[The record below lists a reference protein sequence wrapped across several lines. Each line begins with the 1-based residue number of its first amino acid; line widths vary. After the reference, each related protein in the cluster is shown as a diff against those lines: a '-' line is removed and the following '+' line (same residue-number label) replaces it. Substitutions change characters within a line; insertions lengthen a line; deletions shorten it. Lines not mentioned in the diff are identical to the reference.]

1 MTDLEIGPTKY
12 GEKSKVK
19 YVHVY
24 VYMYSFMP
32 VGISIL
38 RSAMGSQYL
47 VDFYPIYMF
56 AQYLD
61 ISINF
66 VDSSGALEQKYLKY
80 K

>member
-32 VGISIL
+32 VSISYGRRWDNSISWTFIQYICL
-38 RSAMGSQYL
+38 RN
-47 VDFYPIYMF
+47 I
-56 AQYLD
+56 
-61 ISINF
+61 
-66 VDSSGALEQKYLKY
+66 
-80 K
+80 

>member
-1 MTDLEIGPTKY
+1 MADLEIGPTKY

-32 VGISIL
+32 VSISYGRRWDNSI
-38 RSAMGSQYL
+38 SWTFIQ
-47 VDFYPIYMF
+47 YMF